1 MDSTKKPRYTAP
13 HDWDVTPAEA
23 RSIQNRL
30 AAQVSLHPEF
40 GTPPDRVAGIDVGF
54 EKQGTVT
61 RAAVAVLSFPALEP
75 IEESIARRPTDF
87 PYVPGLLSFRE
98 IPSVLDALN
107 GLAIRPELL
116 LCDGQ
121 GYAHPRR
128 FGIACHLGVIT
139 GLPSIGVAKTRL
151 IGEHQPVGTRKGDWQ
166 PLLHKGETIGAVVR
180 TRNNVS
186 PLFISVGH
194 GLALDDAIKY
204 SLACT
209 TRYRLPETTRRAHRL
224 ASG

>member
-1 MDSTKKPRYTAP
+1 M
-13 HDWDVTPAEA
+13 
-23 RSIQNRL
+23 
-30 AAQVSLHPEF
+30 
-40 GTPPDRVAGIDVGF
+40 GF
-54 EKQGTVT
+54 EKKGAIA
-61 RAAVAVLSFPALEP
+61 RAAVAVLSFPELQP
-75 IEESIARRPTDF
+75 IEESVARRPTVF

-98 IPSVLDALN
+98 IPAVLDALN
-107 GLAIRPELL
+107 GLAQPPQML

-151 IGEHQPVGTRKGDWQ
+151 IGEHKAVGSQKGDWQ
-166 PLLHKGETIGAVVR
+166 PLLQKGETIGAVVR
-180 TRNNVS
+180 PRDNVS

-194 GLALDDAIKY
+194 GLDLDNAIRFT
-204 SLACT
+204 LACT
-209 TRYRLPETTRRAHRL
+209 TRYRLPETTRRAHRR